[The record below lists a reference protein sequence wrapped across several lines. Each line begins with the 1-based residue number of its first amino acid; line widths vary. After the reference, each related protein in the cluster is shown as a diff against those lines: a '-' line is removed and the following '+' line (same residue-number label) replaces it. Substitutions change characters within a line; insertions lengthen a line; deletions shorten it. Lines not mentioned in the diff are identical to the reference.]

1 MSGGPPGPRWVLDG
15 QGNAGGAGVQRGGP
29 RAGRATLEAPV
40 GAWLAARRGTG
51 GRGFRRAVPLHVRNR
66 LDTQGE
72 GKVDDGERVMK
83 AGVGEGRDLGG
94 RRGSGILQEQARRLY
109 DDGLRRGRS
118 SELHRVATRSGCHH
132 GVIISGFGYSSLLVA
147 CSPPG
152 RHRLRSP
159 RPPTSATLRHQPE
172 NRTRD

>member
-1 MSGGPPGPRWVLDG
+1 MGRGTPEE
-15 QGNAGGAGVQRGGP
+15 QGCSAGATG
-29 RAGRATLEAPV
+29 RAGNPLEAPV

-109 DDGLRRGRS
+109 DDGLRRGRQLGASQS
-118 SELHRVATRSGCHH
+118 SYQERLSSRRHHQRFRVFFSTRRLLTTG
-132 GVIISGFGYSSLLVA
+132 SSSASL
-147 CSPPG
+147 S
-152 RHRLRSP
+152 
-159 RPPTSATLRHQPE
+159 SATDIGYAASS
-172 NRTRD
+172 TRE

>member
-1 MSGGPPGPRWVLDG
+1 M
-15 QGNAGGAGVQRGGP
+15 QRGGP

-94 RRGSGILQEQARRLY
+94 RRGSGILQEQAL
-109 DDGLRRGRS
+109 
-118 SELHRVATRSGCHH
+118 SE
-132 GVIISGFGYSSLLVA
+132 
-147 CSPPG
+147 
-152 RHRLRSP
+152 
-159 RPPTSATLRHQPE
+159 TLR
-172 NRTRD
+172 